1 MVQEIDAWPA
11 GLERQ
16 IGERTAELNYSRK
29 AFKLQNRRMGT
40 GLDTTGH
47 GVSIFDGKQRLVYCN
62 QRFLDLY
69 RLPRRLGRPGTA
81 FEDILRGRIAANSS
95 VGDHPMGNLEERKR
109 IVTAGE
115 TKTNVRTLN
124 SGEIVSITL
133 QPLPDG
139 GWVSTHKDITEFSR
153 LQDEL
158 GHRAYHDALTS
169 LPNRHLLQ
177 QR

>member
-81 FEDILRGRIAANSS
+81 FDEILRGRISANSS
-95 VGDHPMGNLEERKR
+95 VGTDPNKYFEDRKP
-109 IVTAGE
+109 IVAARE
-115 TKTNVRTLN
+115 SMTNVRTLN
-124 SGEIVSITL
+124 SG
-133 QPLPDG
+133 
-139 GWVSTHKDITEFSR
+139 
-153 LQDEL
+153 
-158 GHRAYHDALTS
+158 
-169 LPNRHLLQ
+169 
-177 QR
+177 